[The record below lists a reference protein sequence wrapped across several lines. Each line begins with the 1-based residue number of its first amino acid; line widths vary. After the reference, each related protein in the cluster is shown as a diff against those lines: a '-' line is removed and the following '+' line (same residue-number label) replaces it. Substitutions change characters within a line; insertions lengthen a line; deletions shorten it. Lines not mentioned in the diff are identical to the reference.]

1 MTQNRC
7 SEPSCSFF
15 NQVLPHTAKIC
26 PMCGTSLSQAVQPP
40 NRVAPTAYH
49 AQIPTPSPQRSPTIN
64 NQERPQLKL
73 HHASQQSF
81 VLLRESGVIGRQN
94 IANGMRPDIDLTGLP
109 HAGII
114 SRTHAHLYWDIAQKA
129 YMIIDDSRNGSY
141 LNDKLLPR
149 GASCLL
155 NNGDKLQFGQ
165 DGLICLQV
173 ELISKTSSINHDKC
187 RIVA

>member
-7 SEPSCSFF
+7 PEPSCSFF

-26 PMCGTSLSQAVQPP
+26 PMCGTSLSQAIQQTPA
-40 NRVAPTAYH
+40 RVTSTANY
-49 AQIPTPSPQRSPTIN
+49 AQISTPSPLHLSTTN

-73 HHASQQSF
+73 HHPSHQSF
-81 VLLRESGVIGRQN
+81 ILLRESGVIGRQN
-94 IANGMRPDIDLTGLP
+94 IDNGMRPDIDLTGLP

-114 SRTHAHLYWDIAQKA
+114 SRTHAHLYWDIAREA

-141 LNDKLLPR
+141 LNDKLLSR
-149 GASCLL
+149 GAPHSL
-155 NNGDKLQFGQ
+155 NNGDRLQFGQ

-173 ELISKTSSINHDKC
+173 ELVGNST
-187 RIVA
+187 

>member
-1 MTQNRC
+1 MTQIHRC
-7 SEPSCSFF
+7 PEPSCSFF

-26 PMCGTSLSQAVQPP
+26 PMCGTSLAQAIQPP
-40 NRVAPTAYH
+40 IRVASTTHY
-49 AQIPTPSPQRSPTIN
+49 AQTFTPSPQCSSTIN
-64 NQERPQLKL
+64 NQERLHLRL
-73 HHASQQSF
+73 HHSSQQSF

-114 SRTHAHLYWDIAQKA
+114 SRTHAHLYWDIAQKV
-129 YMIIDDSRNGSY
+129 YMIVDDSRNGSY

-149 GASCLL
+149 GAPHTL

-173 ELISKTSSINHDKC
+173 ELISNST
-187 RIVA
+187 

>member
-1 MTQNRC
+1 MTQTCRC
-7 SEPSCSFF
+7 PEPSCSFF

-26 PMCGTSLSQAVQPP
+26 PMCGTSLAQAVQPSSM
-40 NRVAPTAYH
+40 VASTAHY
-49 AQIPTPSPQRSPTIN
+49 AQSSTPSPQHSSTIN
-64 NQERPQLKL
+64 HQERPRLKF
-73 HHASQQSF
+73 HHPSQQNF
-81 VLLRESGVIGRQN
+81 VLFKESGVIGRQS
-94 IANGMRPDIDLTGLP
+94 ITDGMRPDIDLARLP

-129 YMIIDDSRNGSY
+129 YMIVDDSRNGSY

-149 GASCLL
+149 GAPHLL

-173 ELISKTSSINHDKC
+173 ELIAGST
-187 RIVA
+187 